1 MRSDSYV
8 LEVDGHFW
16 VLHVFDVQGEE
27 DVLAIQL
34 RLGSRREYEAFPGDF
49 EAAIMQ
55 KSKAHP
61 VASEC
66 PECRPSDRGRWLSLF
81 TDWVKD
87 AYSAMPTPPLPVEA
101 EDVPEV
107 VRLSMECVY
116 NQDDDP
122 ETSSMN

>member
-8 LEVDGHFW
+8 VEVDEDFW
-16 VLHVFDVQGEE
+16 VLHVFDVEGED

-34 RLGSRREYEAFPGDF
+34 RLGSREECDAFPDAF
-49 EAAIMQ
+49 EAAVMR

-61 VASEC
+61 VASGC
-66 PECRPSDRGRWLSLF
+66 PECRPSDRDRWISLF

-87 AYSAMPTPPLPVEA
+87 AYSDMPTPPTPVEA
-101 EDVPEV
+101 ENVPEV

-116 NQDDDP
+116 RQGDEP
-122 ETSSMN
+122 ETSSVN